1 MLHLRRFVL
10 PLMAAGTAVLA
21 APLVMARPGQTGQAS
36 GQTGAASR
44 LTETFKRLDRNADG
58 KLSTEELNQSEL
70 FRSLDKG
77 GDGFVTIEEMKAYYA
92 GRRPTQPAAPESS
105 RAAAPATPRSAAS
118 SPGLADAIFDLCAR
132 DVAAVVKFYRDG
144 VGMREVE
151 PASADRGALLEW
163 AGTYLRI
170 RPARGNKDVPPP
182 ALPAANLMKQMLAS
196 NGFRWLS
203 LWFRDVAAV
212 EERIAKAGYAWP
224 VKAAN
229 VSMTRDPDG
238 NLVELMP
245 IPRNVSEET
254 FTVGMMVQD
263 DAASRRFYGE
273 VLGLME
279 FDPWNLPP
287 PFSMKMYLFQTGTGR
302 IKFAAPAGQRPRDAD
317 AGAEVPG
324 LRSLTLRVADLAAE
338 KERLSKRGANIE
350 EVPAPQSGEKHLLLT
365 DPDGNRIYI
374 EQGERGARAARATEA
389 RTPAGTT
396 ASKKEPGAQKAPA
409 AKRPGVN
416 LADLFAQYDGNGDG
430 KLSRAEFPWP
440 SLFDRVDRDGDGFIT
455 RAEAEAYLQRS
466 GGNQAGATQ
475 TGGQAARRQAL
486 PRPAASDP
494 TAEPP
499 AVEGALLKRT
509 RIAGFTDIQQG
520 TNGIALGDL
529 NHDGLIDIVATYSS
543 PTGTGGAWGGG
554 EKLRI
559 FINQGNLRF
568 KEHPIK
574 ILDSKVSPEAFGR
587 GQVPNLADFNRDGHL
602 DIFVTRHASMMAGQ
616 PRGGVESVGN
626 SLLVSQG
633 SWDTF
638 RDVSD
643 QTGIRNE
650 LAYNRQVSIGD
661 VNKDGWLDIAVGCDN
676 IKNAMGGVPHS
687 RLYVFQPAGSVFER
701 GTFKDIG
708 GTDVVPDFGG
718 FYHDSARDKAGPDI
732 TLRDLDNDG
741 DLDLVQS
748 YHVDVREPLLPYW
761 PGEYRQGVF
770 CWKNLLAETGK
781 LQFQKVTGNGLAV
794 EARLRYN
801 REKQVYEPAGKAP
814 GLPYISMADV
824 DNDGL
829 LDVLAVGPSS
839 PAWAPR
845 AEDISGRFWR
855 NLGKFQFQEA
865 TEKAGLAPLNWVYRQ
880 WYAFFD
886 TPIPPYLQTWRP
898 RGNYPNQ
905 PGLPT
910 RNPIDGR
917 PYYADAV
924 FADFD
929 NDGWVDLVVVD
940 RMESPAL
947 ENRAVLFMNRG
958 DGTFE
963 PSRLEFSGLNGSG
976 ICAEVADL
984 NNDGLLD
991 LVFAAD
997 PDNTGAAVSMERY
1010 QDRVFINTGLRGARQ
1025 NHWLRLRFSGITDAE
1040 LIGARV
1046 EALEP
1051 GTGKL
1056 LGMRGVFANH
1066 SYKSGGPL
1074 EGHLGLGKREVV
1086 DVRVTLLNGKT
1097 LAFPKTRADRF
1108 LDLNLKTRQA
1118 RTL

>member
-10 PLMAAGTAVLA
+10 PLIAGGTAVLA
-21 APLVMARPGQTGQAS
+21 AALVMARPGQTGQAS
-36 GQTGAASR
+36 GQTGAANR
-44 LTETFKRLDRNADG
+44 LAETFKRLDRNGNG
-58 KLSTEELNQSEL
+58 KLGAEELNKPGL
-70 FRSLDKG
+70 FPSLDKD
-77 GDGFVTIEEMKAYYA
+77 GDGFVTIEEMRAHYA
-92 GRRPTQPAAPESS
+92 GRRPTQPAAPASS
-105 RAAAPATPRSAAS
+105 QAAAPPTPRSSAS
-118 SPGLADAIFDLCAR
+118 SPGLADAIFDLWAR

-163 AGTYLRI
+163 AGAYLRI
-170 RPARGNKDVPPP
+170 RPARQTKDLPPP

-203 LWFRDVAAV
+203 LWFRDVPAV
-212 EERIAKAGYAWP
+212 EERIAKAGYARP

-245 IPRNVSEET
+245 LPRNVSEET

-263 DAASRRFYGE
+263 DAASRRFCGE

-287 PFSMKMYLFQTGTGR
+287 PFSMKMYLFQTGAGR
-302 IKFAAPAGQRPRDAD
+302 IKFSAPAGQRSRDAD
-317 AGAEVPG
+317 AGAEAPG
-324 LRSLTLRVADLAAE
+324 LRSLTLGVADLAAE

-389 RTPAGTT
+389 RTPAGAT
-396 ASKKEPGAQKAPA
+396 ASTKAPAAQKAPA

-416 LADLFAQYDGNGDG
+416 LADLLAQYDGDGDG

-440 SLFDRVDRDGDGFIT
+440 TLFDRVDRDGDGFIT
-455 RAEAEAYLQRS
+455 RAEAEAYVQ
-466 GGNQAGATQ
+466 GGAGNQTATQ
-475 TGGQAARRQAL
+475 PGGQAARKQAL

-499 AVEGALLKRT
+499 AVDGALFKRT
-509 RIAGFTDIQQG
+509 RIAEFTDIQEG

-529 NHDGLIDIVATYSS
+529 NHDGLIDIVATYSA

-554 EKLRI
+554 EKLRV
-559 FINQGNLRF
+559 FINRGNLRF
-568 KEHPIK
+568 EEHPIK
-574 ILDSKVSPEAFGR
+574 ILNSKVSPEAFGR

-602 DIFVTRHASMMAGQ
+602 DILVTRHASMMAGQ
-616 PRGGVESVGN
+616 ARPGIESVGN
-626 SLLVSQG
+626 SLLISQG

-638 RDVSD
+638 RDVSE
-643 QTGIRNE
+643 QMGIRNE

-676 IKNAMGGVPHS
+676 IKNAMGGFPHS
-687 RLYVFQPAGSVFER
+687 RLYIFQPAGGVFEK

-732 TLRDLDNDG
+732 TLRDLDSDG

-801 REKQVYEPAGKAP
+801 REKQVYEPEGKAP

-845 AEDISGRFWR
+845 AEDVSGRFWR

-865 TEKAGLAPLNWVYRQ
+865 TTKAGLDAINWVYRQ

-886 TPIPPYLQTWRP
+886 APIPPYLQTWRS

-917 PYYADAV
+917 PYYADAI

-929 NDGWVDLVVVD
+929 NDGWMDLAVVD

-963 PSRLEFSGLNGSG
+963 PKRLEFSGLNGSG
-976 ICAEVADL
+976 ICGEVADL

-991 LVFAAD
+991 LIFAAD
-997 PDNTGAAVSMERY
+997 PDNTGPAVSMERY
-1010 QDRVFINTGLRGARQ
+1010 QDRVFVNTGLHGARQ
-1025 NHWLRLRFSGITDAE
+1025 NHWLRLRFSGVSDAE

-1046 EALEP
+1046 DAREP

-1056 LGMRGVFANH
+1056 LGMRAVFANH

-1074 EGHLGLGKREVV
+1074 QAHFGLGKRDVV
-1086 DVRVTLLNGKT
+1086 DIRVTLLNGKT

-1108 LDLNLKTRQA
+1108 LDVNLQTRQA
-1118 RTL
+1118 TTL

>member
-1 MLHLRRFVL
+1 
-10 PLMAAGTAVLA
+10 MAAGTAVLA